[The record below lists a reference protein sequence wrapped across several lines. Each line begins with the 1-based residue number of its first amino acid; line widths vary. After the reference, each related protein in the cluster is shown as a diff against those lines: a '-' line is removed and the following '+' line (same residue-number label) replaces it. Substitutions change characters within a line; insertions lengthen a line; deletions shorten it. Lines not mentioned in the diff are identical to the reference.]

1 MSYLRSVHL
10 HKDKSVFKL
19 DELPLERFAES
30 LGLPG
35 APKVKFL
42 KKQSAHATQKLGLQE
57 KGARKTEEAEAGSTG
72 EESDEEEDGDD
83 SESSESGDEKE
94 DRIGASIK
102 VIA

>member
-1 MSYLRSVHL
+1 M
-10 HKDKSVFKL
+10 FKL

-72 EESDEEEDGDD
+72 EESDEEDGDD